1 MTSRVIFMGGNI
13 MFIYS
18 LRANTVKFFGIICV
32 ALIALITL
40 IAFIPAYE
48 PDVAASA
55 DEDAQISVSY
65 SKIKTNEDRVEFLSR
80 FGWEVDSEPLEEKE
94 VIIPAEFDKI
104 FAGYNQIQK
113 AQGLDLGKYKKKKL
127 MRYTYKVTNYEG
139 DGTVYANI
147 LVYRNRIV
155 GGDICSAE
163 AGGFVHG
170 FEKN

>member
-1 MTSRVIFMGGNI
+1 

-48 PDVAASA
+48 PDVATSGEAA
-55 DEDAQISVSY
+55 EVTVSY
-65 SKIKTNEDRVEFLSR
+65 SKIKTNEDRIKFLSQ
-80 FGWEVDSEPLEEKE
+80 FGWQVDSEPIEEKE
-94 VIIPAEFDKI
+94 IVIPAEFDKI
-104 FAGYNQIQK
+104 FAGYNQIQR

-127 MRYTYKVTNYEG
+127 MRYTYNVTNYDGE
-139 DGTVYANI
+139 GTVYANI
-147 LVYRNRIV
+147 LVYRNRVV
-155 GGDICSAE
+155 GGDICSPD
-163 AGGFVHG
+163 AGGFVQG